1 MNSVPCAFRG
11 WVAWAAW
18 AWVLVSV
25 CWATEIR
32 GGAKCLGSH
41 LPPPSLF
48 CSGLLAACRIS
59 QVIPR
64 ALGEAHSGEFLH
76 WPSSCVCPLFWPVFP
91 PPWPVC
97 APDQSWKLCGRLL
110 RNRVQRSHLLLGVP
124 CVALHFLPTP
134 SSSRKLEPHPAALSQ
149 PCAPGATSLPTPLL
163 LPSAV
168 SVVQTPDLPLPSQ
181 GV

>member
-1 MNSVPCAFRG
+1 MLLGAGWPGRPGPGFWSVFAGPLRYEVGQNVLGLICHPC
-11 WVAWAAW
+11 
-18 AWVLVSV
+18 
-25 CWATEIR
+25 
-32 GGAKCLGSH
+32 
-41 LPPPSLF
+41 LF